1 MRGRSVARIG
11 ILAFGSLID
20 DPREEI
26 AAIEVA
32 AERMRDIFTPFPV
45 EFARQSRERGG
56 APTLVPHSKGAPV
69 CAQIIVVETTLQEA
83 KNCLWRRE
91 TNKVGQGGSYQH
103 RDNPGVNTLVI
114 KEYALAGM
122 PVVLAATFQATIE
135 PLTATHLAEL
145 AIGSAKE
152 KKDGKDGISYLI
164 AAKRNGI
171 VTPLSPAYE
180 AEILRLSDAPTLEAA
195 RDKYA

>member
-1 MRGRSVARIG
+1 MARIG

-32 AERMRDIFTPFPV
+32 AERQRDILTPFPV
-45 EFARQSRERGG
+45 EFARQSGKRGG
-56 APTLVPHSKGAPV
+56 APTLVPHPKGAPV
-69 CAQIIVVETTLQEA
+69 RAQIIVIEA
-83 KNCLWRRE
+83 TEQYAKDCLWRRE
-91 TNKVGQGGSYQH
+91 INKVGQGGSYKH
-103 RDNPGVNTLVI
+103 HGNPGVNTLVI

-152 KKDGKDGISYLI
+152 MNDGKDGISYLI
-164 AAKRNGI
+164 AAKHNGI

-180 AEILRLSDAPTLEAA
+180 AEILRLTGAPTLEAA
-195 RDKYA
+195 RERIIAA